1 MSVAGVDV
9 GQSGVR
15 GVVLAAGSERRADGP
30 GFAEPLAVPGAPD
43 RVAGALVSFL
53 RHLAPGGVDRV
64 AVGLSGIDRAGE
76 GVAVVARAVRDRTGA
91 RTVRIASDVVTWH
104 LAAFAGGPGV
114 VAAVGTG
121 SVALAADGEGCCAR
135 ADGWGHLLGD
145 QASGFA
151 VGRAGLAS
159 ALAAF
164 DGRGGSSDLLERAV
178 RRFGPA
184 DAIAG
189 VVHGSGA
196 AVAACASFAADVAD
210 SARSGD
216 GVAVEI
222 WDAAGHALGT
232 MVLGAWRRVFSSDR
246 IVPVAVVGSLVEAGS
261 LLLDPCVAVL
271 ERHGLAMGV
280 QPIDGLVGVV
290 RLASVPLTA
299 YPDLVVEACDA

>member
-1 MSVAGVDV
+1 MTVAGIDA
-9 GQSGVR
+9 GQTGVR
-15 GVVLAAGSERRADGP
+15 GVVLRMGSERRAEGP
-30 GFAEPLAVPGAPD
+30 GFAEPLAVPGAAG
-43 RVAGALVSFL
+43 RVTDALVAFL
-53 RHLAPGGVDRV
+53 GRLAPGGVDNV

-76 GVAVVARAVRDRTGA
+76 DVAVVARAVRDRTGA
-91 RTVRIASDVVTWH
+91 RTVRIGSDVVTWH
-104 LAAFAGGPGV
+104 LAAFSGGPGV

-121 SVALAADGEGCCAR
+121 SVALAADGEGGCAR

-178 RRFGPA
+178 LRFGPA
-184 DAIAG
+184 EAIAG

-196 AVAACASFAADVAD
+196 TVAACASFAADVAE

-216 GVAVEI
+216 AVAVAI
-222 WDAAGHALGT
+222 WDAAGRALGS
-232 MVLGAWRRVFSSDR
+232 MVLGAWRRVFSTGQA
-246 IVPVAVVGSLVEAGS
+246 VPVAVVGSLVEAGP

-271 ERHGLAMGV
+271 ERHHLGV
-280 QPIDGLVGVV
+280 SVQALDALTGAV
-290 RLASVPLTA
+290 RLATA
-299 YPDLVVEACDA
+299 SLGVYPDLVVEECDA